1 MVDVLVDTE
10 DITVLGGPD
19 SIDVDLD
26 VGPSGERGSRIFTSV
41 GDPNI
46 VSIGGNQTFKI
57 FDLCINVNPSDP
69 DYQFLYQ
76 RISNSGNEEIWEKIF
91 KMTTNQYSETES
103 RTFVAGKVDII
114 VNLIDIVPEDMI
126 TTVQSSDFAVMHNIS
141 GSQNPIASSILIGD
155 IVTNGTSRGLPIT
168 VNGASLQSGIWSDLS
183 GNLVV
188 HLFISMV

>member
-19 SIDVDLD
+19 SISVDLD
-26 VGPSGERGSRIFTSV
+26 IGPDGERGSRIFTSV
-41 GDPNI
+41 GDPNL

-76 RISNSGNEEIWEKIF
+76 RINDSGDETWEKIF
-91 KMTTNQYSETES
+91 KMTTNQYSEVQS
-103 RTFVAGKVDII
+103 RTFVAGKVEI
-114 VNLIDIVPEDMI
+114 VINLINIVPENMI
-126 TTVQSSDFAVMHNIS
+126 TTVQASDFAVIHNIS
-141 GSQNPIASSILIGD
+141 GKQTPIASSILIGD
-155 IVTNGTSRGLPIT
+155 IITNGTSRGLPIT
-168 VNGASLQSGIWSDLS
+168 IRGVSLEAESWSDLV
-183 GNLVV
+183 GNLSV